1 MAWMIDTTPDSDA
14 LPALQALLLAARRSA
29 FYAPRLATLG
39 WDEGGCLPTSV
50 AEFCRHMPMTIKA
63 ELMADHIAHPPF
75 GSNLTEPLGRY
86 TRFCQTSGTS
96 GGQPLAWL
104 DTPESWQVMLEGWRR
119 VYRAAG
125 IRPGEDRIMFA
136 FSFGPFLGFWTAFEA
151 ATPDCLSFPGGSLS
165 SAGRLALMERF
176 GATVLCCTPT
186 YALRLGALAQAGEG
200 ASMADLRIRCLILA
214 GEPGASVPAVRARL
228 QSLWPGTRLVD
239 HHGMTEVGPVTYEHP
254 QRQGSLV
261 VMEDQFLAEVIDPRS
276 LAPLPLDGNHEG
288 ELVLTTLKRSACP
301 LLRYRTGDLVRARR
315 LDDAAR
321 TLVLEGGVLGRC
333 DDMRLVRGVNIY
345 PSAVEDVVR
354 GISQITEFEVHE
366 RTVDDMRE
374 LEVVI
379 EVETGRNGSI
389 GVAKALERALRERF
403 ALRIP
408 VRVVAPGTLP
418 RHEFKARRWRA

>member
-1 MAWMIDTTPDSDA
+1 MSEPTPDPDS
-14 LPALQALLLAARRSA
+14 LNALQSLLVAARRSA
-29 FYAPRLATLG
+29 FYAPRLEALG
-39 WDEGGCLPTSV
+39 WGDGGGLPGSV
-50 AEFCRHMPMTIKA
+50 EEFCRRMPLTIKA
-63 ELMADHIAHPPF
+63 DLVADHAANPPF
-75 GSNLTEPLGRY
+75 GSNLTEPLGGY

-104 DTPESWQVMLEGWRR
+104 DTPASWQVMLEGWRR
-119 VYRAAG
+119 VYQAAG
-125 IRPGEDRIMFA
+125 VRPGEDRIMFA

-165 SAGRLALMERF
+165 SAGRLALMARF

-186 YALRLGALAQAGEG
+186 YALRLGTLAAAGEG
-200 ASMADLRIRCLILA
+200 ASAADLRVRCLILA

-228 QSLWPGTRLVD
+228 QSLWPDARLVD

-254 QRQGSLV
+254 QRTGSLV
-261 VMEDQFLAEVIDPRS
+261 VMEDQFLAEVIDPAS
-276 LAPLPLDGNHEG
+276 AAPLPMDGNREG
-288 ELVLTTLKRSACP
+288 ELVLTTLQRTACP

-345 PSAVEDVVR
+345 PSAVEGVVR
-354 GISQITEFEVHE
+354 TLGQITEFEVRE
-366 RTVDDMRE
+366 RTVDDMLE

-379 EVETGRNGSI
+379 EVESGRQSSEV
-389 GVAKALERALRERF
+389 VAKALERALRERF

-408 VRVVAPGTLP
+408 VRVASPGTLP